1 MYIIYFFSHLSHFC
15 GYLESIGT
23 CGGREFR
30 QDVLDPDFF
39 GADVDFAQGMVK
51 VEDVEGSPRVTGVI
65 YRL

>member
-1 MYIIYFFSHLSHFC
+1 MILSHLSHVC

-39 GADVDFAQGMVK
+39 GADVDFAQGM
-51 VEDVEGSPRVTGVI
+51 EGSPRVTRVI
-65 YRL
+65 